1 MPSAETIAH
10 RKGAK
15 MKPLLDVLIILD
27 ALEKEGSFAA
37 ASAKLYKTP
46 SALSYTVHKLE
57 SDLNIELLDRSGHRA
72 RFTRTGQMLLEKG
85 RDVLHTVRELE
96 KQAIKLHQGWENE
109 LVIGVDDTF
118 PFSLLTPLIEAFYQ
132 RHSVT
137 RLIFINGVL
146 GGSWDALTRGR
157 ADIIVG
163 ALHEPPQLSDFGF
176 ARLGILE
183 QIFAVAPHH
192 PLANEP
198 EPINRRIIKNYRA
211 IVVGDSSRP
220 ECGVSSQLLDE
231 QEAITVFDFKTKLEL
246 QISGLG
252 CGYLPRYLAQRFI
265 DSGALVEKQV
275 LAQSSNESVW
285 VGWNE
290 QTAGLA
296 SAWWRDEILAN
307 SAIAAVYSQ
316 GSVEKSAS

>member
-1 MPSAETIAH
+1 MQPAEAIAPQ
-10 RKGAK
+10 GGS

-37 ASAKLYKTP
+37 ASAKLFKTP

-57 SDLNIELLDRSGHRA
+57 SDLNIQILDRTGHRA

-85 RDVLHTVRELE
+85 RDVLHAVRELE

-118 PFSLLTPLIEAFYQ
+118 PFSLLAPLIEAFYA

-137 RLIFINGVL
+137 RLKFINGVL
-146 GGSWDALTRGR
+146 AGSWEALIQGR

-163 ALHEPPQLSDFGF
+163 ALHEPPQLSAFGF
-176 ARLGILE
+176 ACLGKLE
-183 QIFAVAPHH
+183 QVFVVAPHH
-192 PLANEP
+192 PLAQEA
-198 EPINRRIIKNYRA
+198 EPINRRVIKNYRA
-211 IVVGDSSRP
+211 IVVGDNSLP
-220 ECGVSSQLLDE
+220 GCAVSSQLLDD

-246 QISGLG
+246 QINGLG

-265 DSGALVEKQV
+265 ESGALIEKQV
-275 LAQSSNESVW
+275 LAQTSDESVW
-285 VGWNE
+285 IGWNE

-296 SAWWRDEILAN
+296 SAWWRQEILAN
-307 SAIAAVYSQ
+307 SAIVAVYAAA
-316 GSVEKSAS
+316 GVEKSAS

>member
-1 MPSAETIAH
+1 
-10 RKGAK
+10 

-46 SALSYTVHKLE
+46 SALSYTVHRQE
-57 SDLNIELLDRSGHRA
+57 SDLNIQILDRSGHRA

-85 RDVLHTVRELE
+85 REVLHTVRELE
-96 KQAIKLHQGWENE
+96 KQAIKLHEGWENE

-118 PFSLLTPLIEAFYQ
+118 PFSLLAPLIESFYQ
-132 RHSVT
+132 HHSVT
-137 RLIFINGVL
+137 RLKFINGVL
-146 GGSWDALTRGR
+146 GGSWDALIQGR

-163 ALHEPPQLSDFGF
+163 AMHEPPSSSDFSV
-176 ARLGILE
+176 ARLGELE

-192 PLANEP
+192 PLAEEAEP
-198 EPINRRIIKNYRA
+198 LSRSTIKRYRA
-211 IVVGDSSRP
+211 IVVGDSSP
-220 ECGVSSQLLDE
+220 LAAATATQLLDD

-252 CGYLPRYLAQRFI
+252 CGYLPRYLAQRFLE
-265 DSGALVEKQV
+265 SGALIEKKV
-275 LAQSSNESVW
+275 AAQILFEPVW
-285 VGWNE
+285 MGWNE

-296 SAWWRDEILAN
+296 SAWWRDAILAN
-307 SAIAAVYSQ
+307 SAIAGIYKKDDS
-316 GSVEKSAS
+316 EKSNI

>member
-1 MPSAETIAH
+1 
-10 RKGAK
+10 

-46 SALSYTVHKLE
+46 SALSYTVHRLE
-57 SDLNIELLDRSGHRA
+57 SDLNIQILDRSGHRA

-85 RDVLHTVRELE
+85 REVLHTVRELE
-96 KQAIKLHQGWENE
+96 KQAIKLHEGWENE

-118 PFSLLTPLIEAFYQ
+118 PFSLLAPLIESFYQ
-132 RHSVT
+132 HHSVT
-137 RLIFINGVL
+137 RLKFINGVL
-146 GGSWDALTRGR
+146 GGSWDALIQGR

-163 ALHEPPQLSDFGF
+163 AMHEPPSSSDFSV
-176 ARLGILE
+176 ARLGELE

-192 PLANEP
+192 PLADEAEP
-198 EPINRRIIKNYRA
+198 LSRSTIKRYRA
-211 IVVGDSSRP
+211 IVVGDSSP
-220 ECGVSSQLLDE
+220 LAAAAATQLLDD

-252 CGYLPRYLAQRFI
+252 CGYLPRYLAQRFLE
-265 DSGALVEKQV
+265 SGALIEKKV
-275 LAQSSNESVW
+275 AAQILFEPVW
-285 VGWNE
+285 MGWNE

-296 SAWWRDEILAN
+296 SAWWRDAILAN
-307 SAIAAVYSQ
+307 SAIAGIYKKDDS
-316 GSVEKSAS
+316 EKSNI

>member
-1 MPSAETIAH
+1 
-10 RKGAK
+10 
-15 MKPLLDVLIILD
+15 MKPLLDVLVILD

-46 SALSYTVHKLE
+46 SALSYTVQKLE
-57 SDLNIELLDRSGHRA
+57 SDLNIQILDRTGHRA

-96 KQAIKLHQGWENE
+96 KQAVKLHQGWENE

-137 RLIFINGVL
+137 RLVFINGVL
-146 GGSWDALTRGR
+146 GGSWDALTQGR

-163 ALHEPPQLSDFGF
+163 ALHEPPQLSEFGF
-176 ARLGILE
+176 ARLGVLE

-198 EPINRRIIKNYRA
+198 EPVSRRVIKNHRA

-220 ECGVSSQLLDE
+220 ECGISSQLLDE

-252 CGYLPRYLAQRFI
+252 
-265 DSGALVEKQV
+265 
-275 LAQSSNESVW
+275 
-285 VGWNE
+285 
-290 QTAGLA
+290 
-296 SAWWRDEILAN
+296 
-307 SAIAAVYSQ
+307 AATFPVI
-316 GSVEKSAS
+316 

>member
-1 MPSAETIAH
+1 MQPAEAIAPQ
-10 RKGAK
+10 GGS

-37 ASAKLYKTP
+37 ASAKLFKTP

-57 SDLNIELLDRSGHRA
+57 SDLNIQILDRTGHRA
-72 RFTRTGQMLLEKG
+72 RLTRTGQMLLEKG
-85 RDVLHTVRELE
+85 RDVLHAVRELE

-118 PFSLLTPLIEAFYQ
+118 PFSLLAPLIEAFYA

-137 RLIFINGVL
+137 RLKFINGVL
-146 GGSWDALTRGR
+146 AGSWEALIQGR

-163 ALHEPPQLSDFGF
+163 ALHEPPQLSAFGF
-176 ARLGILE
+176 ACLGKLE
-183 QIFAVAPHH
+183 QVFVVAPHH
-192 PLANEP
+192 PLAQEA
-198 EPINRRIIKNYRA
+198 EPINRRVIKNYRA
-211 IVVGDSSRP
+211 IVVGDNSLP
-220 ECGVSSQLLDE
+220 GCAVSSQLLDD

-246 QISGLG
+246 QINGLG

-265 DSGALVEKQV
+265 ESGALIEKQV
-275 LAQSSNESVW
+275 LAQTSDESVW
-285 VGWNE
+285 IGWNE

-296 SAWWRDEILAN
+296 SAWWRQEILAN
-307 SAIAAVYSQ
+307 SAIAAVYATA
-316 GSVEKSAS
+316 GVEKSAS

>member
-1 MPSAETIAH
+1 
-10 RKGAK
+10 

-46 SALSYTVHKLE
+46 SALSYTVHRLE
-57 SDLNIELLDRSGHRA
+57 SDLNIQILDRSGHRA

-85 RDVLHTVRELE
+85 REVLHTVRELE
-96 KQAIKLHQGWENE
+96 KQAIKLHEGWENE

-118 PFSLLTPLIEAFYQ
+118 PFSLLAPLIESFYQ
-132 RHSVT
+132 HHSVT
-137 RLIFINGVL
+137 RLKFINGVL
-146 GGSWDALTRGR
+146 GGSWDALTQGR

-163 ALHEPPQLSDFGF
+163 AMHEPPSSSDFSV
-176 ARLGILE
+176 ARLGELE

-192 PLANEP
+192 LLAEEAEPLS
-198 EPINRRIIKNYRA
+198 RSTIKRHRA
-211 IVVGDSSRP
+211 IVVGDSSP
-220 ECGVSSQLLDE
+220 LAAATATQLLDD

-252 CGYLPRYLAQRFI
+252 CGYLPRYLAQRFL
-265 DSGALVEKQV
+265 DSGALIEKKV
-275 LAQSSNESVW
+275 AAQRLFEPVW
-285 VGWNE
+285 MGWNE

-296 SAWWRDEILAN
+296 SAWWRDAILAN
-307 SAIAAVYSQ
+307 SAIAGIYKKDDS
-316 GSVEKSAS
+316 EKSNI

>member
-1 MPSAETIAH
+1 MQPAEAIAPQ
-10 RKGAK
+10 GGS

-37 ASAKLYKTP
+37 ASAKLFKTP
-46 SALSYTVHKLE
+46 SALSYTVQKLE
-57 SDLNIELLDRSGHRA
+57 SDLNIQILDRTGHRA

-85 RDVLHTVRELE
+85 RDVLHAVRELE

-118 PFSLLTPLIEAFYQ
+118 PFSLLAPLIEAFYA

-137 RLIFINGVL
+137 RLKFINGVL
-146 GGSWDALTRGR
+146 AGSWEALIQGR

-163 ALHEPPQLSDFGF
+163 ALHEPPQLSAFGF
-176 ARLGILE
+176 ACLGKLE
-183 QIFAVAPHH
+183 QVFVVAPHH
-192 PLANEP
+192 PLAQEA
-198 EPINRRIIKNYRA
+198 EPINRRVIKNYRA
-211 IVVGDSSRP
+211 IVVGDNSLP
-220 ECGVSSQLLDE
+220 GCAVSSQLLDD

-246 QISGLG
+246 QINGLG

-265 DSGALVEKQV
+265 ESGALIEKQV
-275 LAQSSNESVW
+275 LAQTSDESVW
-285 VGWNE
+285 IGWNE

-296 SAWWRDEILAN
+296 SAWWRQEILAN
-307 SAIAAVYSQ
+307 SAIAAVYAAA
-316 GSVEKSAS
+316 GVEKSAS

>member
-1 MPSAETIAH
+1 
-10 RKGAK
+10 
-15 MKPLLDVLIILD
+15 
-27 ALEKEGSFAA
+27 
-37 ASAKLYKTP
+37 
-46 SALSYTVHKLE
+46 
-57 SDLNIELLDRSGHRA
+57 
-72 RFTRTGQMLLEKG
+72 MLLEKG
-85 RDVLHTVRELE
+85 REVLHTVRELE
-96 KQAIKLHQGWENE
+96 KQAVKLHQGWENE

-137 RLIFINGVL
+137 RLKFINGVL
-146 GGSWDALTRGR
+146 GGSWEALTQGR

-163 ALHEPPQLSDFGF
+163 ALHEPPQSSEFGF
-176 ARLGILE
+176 ARLGVLE
-183 QIFAVAPHH
+183 QVFVVATHH
-192 PLANEP
+192 PLAEEP
-198 EPINRRIIKNYRA
+198 EPISRRVIKGCRA
-211 IVVGDSSRP
+211 IVVGDRSLP
-220 ECGVSSQLLDE
+220 ECAVSSQLLDD

-265 DSGALVEKQV
+265 ETGALVEKQV
-275 LAQSSNESVW
+275 MAQNHSESVW

-307 SAIAAVYSQ
+307 SAIAAVYTSPE
-316 GSVEKSAS
+316 GGISSA